1 MGVGGTSGEVYG
13 TNRPGSGT
21 SGTTSGSA
29 IGNLINIAID
39 SLDIQ
44 YTHYTHYTHCTEL
57 QLQRLLNVPIVVQ
70 FLLDSVTV
78 TVTGTCMD
86 TDFDLVLGVL
96 RERVQG
102 LLCWSAGRCVDVCVY
117 V

>member
-44 YTHYTHYTHCTEL
+44 YTHYTHCTEL

-70 FLLDSVTV
+70 FLLDSVTM
-78 TVTGTCMD
+78 TGTGTCMD

-102 LLCWSAGRCVDVCVY
+102 LLCWSAGRWVDVCVY